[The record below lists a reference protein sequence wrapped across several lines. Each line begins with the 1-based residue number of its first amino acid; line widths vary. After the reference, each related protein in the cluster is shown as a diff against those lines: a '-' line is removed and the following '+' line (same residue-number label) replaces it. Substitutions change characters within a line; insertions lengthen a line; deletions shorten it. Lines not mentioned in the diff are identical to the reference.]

1 MSLEHKKL
9 FFRRNLDYINDSLN
23 DIFLDTVG
31 EIILPCEYSDSEDFA
46 SLFYEISSIGVV
58 LRYRQLN
65 QETVEDIL
73 PFVKGYIKKRYGKI
87 LEEIWNN
94 RDC

>member
-1 MSLEHKKL
+1 MSLEYKKL
-9 FFRRNLDYINDSLN
+9 FLKRNLHYINDALD
-23 DIFLDTVG
+23 DIFRDTVG
-31 EIILPCEYSDSEDFA
+31 EIILPCEYPNSEGFA
-46 SLFYEISSIGVV
+46 SLFYEISSFRIVQS
-58 LRYRQLN
+58 YRQLN

-87 LEEIWNN
+87 LEEIWDN